1 MTHHKDKA
9 VLTMLSMDD
18 LILHDYPVL
27 HPQMMLGE
35 LVKLISSQAHNHFPV
50 CDEGGTF
57 VGIVT
62 LNDLRNIMFQPR
74 LYERMTVADIM
85 IGPKGKIPSDMNMAE
100 VMNLFDTTGAWTLPV
115 IDNQGKYVGM
125 MSRQHLYET
134 YRALLKQFSED

>member
-1 MTHHKDKA
+1 
-9 VLTMLSMDD
+9 MLSMDD
-18 LILHDYPVL
+18 LILHDYPIL
-27 HPQMMLGE
+27 HPQMLLGE
-35 LVKLISSQAHNHFPV
+35 LVKLISTQAHNHFPV
-50 CDEGGTF
+50 CDADGVF

-74 LYERMTVADIM
+74 LYERMMVSDIM
-85 IGPKGKIPSDMNMAE
+85 IGPKGKVSTDMNMAE

-134 YRALLKQFSED
+134 YRDLLKQFSED